1 MRTRRAL
8 CKVYLPAWDSIETL
22 DDEECQGQPKPA
34 ELEICENEPCNEPCD
49 SNDLNCVYTTEDP
62 GYSSS
67 GPLPFKW
74 RYGGYTQCSASCL
87 GGE

>member
-34 ELEICENEPCNEPCD
+34 ELEICENEPCD
-49 SNDLNCVYTTEDP
+49 SNDLNGVFSSTVDP
-62 GYSSS
+62 DYSSS

-87 GGE
+87 GGKL